1 MKKLYILIAATSI
14 LFTAAC
20 KKDGSAG
27 SSNLVAISFVNATA
41 GSEALVP
48 KFGNINLIYSTVD
61 YSSIVDYGA
70 SGLFSWRSGSTTISL
85 TPITDTT
92 HTLFSGNLNL
102 QAGGIYSLYLTG
114 TVARPDTVFM

>member
-85 TPITDTT
+85 TQITDTT
-92 HTLFSGNLNL
+92 HTLFSGKVENTINSNITGMT
-102 QAGGIYSLYLTG
+102 AGYCIK
-114 TVARPDTVFM
+114 